1 MDGDVMQDFITDYL
15 SEQDILKNQ
24 RQTDDVITAEKITD
38 VEAMPC
44 MPVGKEKF
52 CECLIT

>member
-1 MDGDVMQDFITDYL
+1 MQDFITDYL
-15 SEQDILKNQ
+15 SEQDVLKNQ
-24 RQTDDVITAEKITD
+24 RQSDDVITAEKITD

-44 MPVGKEKF
+44 MPVDKEKF